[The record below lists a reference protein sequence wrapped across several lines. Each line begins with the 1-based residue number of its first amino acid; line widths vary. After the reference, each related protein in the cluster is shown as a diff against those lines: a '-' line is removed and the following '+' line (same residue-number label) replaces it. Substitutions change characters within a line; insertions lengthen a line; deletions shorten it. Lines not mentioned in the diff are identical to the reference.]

1 MHHKRSFIA
10 VLISGIVVQILAH
23 SVPWW
28 SFVIILG
35 LLFLVIDTTLEAVFQ
50 RRAF

>member
-10 VLISGIVVQILAH
+10 VLLSGIIVQILAH

-35 LLFLVIDTTLEAVFQ
+35 LLFLVTDAALEAVFE
-50 RRAF
+50 RHAA